1 MKQLNREFDEDDILW
16 FGTKFRGQRLGDLP
30 GWYLIWLWNDYKSD
44 GLRSLTK
51 ATSSMQDIGALARWI
66 EKQLP
71 SLKKEFPDKII
82 LPKNEQNYCFRH

>member
-44 GLRSLTK
+44 GLRSLTRN
-51 ATSSMQDIGALARWI
+51 TDDIGALARWVD
-66 EKQLP
+66 KQLAD
-71 SLKKEFPDKII
+71 LEKEFPDKII
-82 LPKNEQNYCFRH
+82 IPKK